1 MYKLSIFYPDGHVE
15 EIQESFES
23 LESAKEYGKSMMAQ
37 IKNTEAYHA
46 GKKDLFGEKIS
57 KKPHFEVSVRENNVT
72 KVVYKGK

>member
-1 MYKLSIFYPDGHVE
+1 
-15 EIQESFES
+15 
-23 LESAKEYGKSMMAQ
+23 MMAQ